1 MLREN
6 LVSSEHEIW
15 DLGFVESE
23 YSFYD
28 LVEKQTLQTKCL
40 GYLHAK
46 KVSKYYKLF

>member
-28 LVEKQTLQTKCL
+28 LVEKQTLQTNDN
-40 GYLHAK
+40 
-46 KVSKYYKLF
+46 YYRSWFFISPDV